1 MRELNYIIESYI
13 NGNITLSKGYILK
26 INVNGID
33 IINSCECFG
42 IETAVTILKK
52 LDVSDLVILN
62 AFHDYNR
69 VNFDIVNDLLNN
81 IKYNNYERY

>member
-1 MRELNYIIESYI
+1 MIKLNYIIESYI
-13 NGNITLSKGYILK
+13 NGNITLSKEYILK
-26 INVNGID
+26 IHINGSD

-52 LDVSDLVILN
+52 LNVSDLVILN
-62 AFHDYNR
+62 AFHDYDR
-69 VNFDIVNDLLNN
+69 VNFNIVNDLLNN